1 MHAHWRRVDARYSLL
16 TCLFGPAFRTC
27 FSTLKIYEPSR
38 LTIGGLTIVPTS
50 VPKRGGPRPIFN
62 RTQASPWTCD
72 RVSHQLLFCLAR
84 FSARLHFG
92 ARTCLSTLKFSE
104 PSRLTIG
111 HLTRQR
117 ARTGNELLRNPR
129 NLSATSA
136 GPLRGT
142 LRMTGHRAMRIGKR
156 SHYMLHV
163 GTPPTDVALHGQLDL
178 TQWSQRFPIVIPSG
192 LFHAVHVHPW
202 PRLGCSPWES
212 RCPHERN
219 VPPRTRTWNLRL
231 GRPTPYPGGQR
242 TN

>member
-1 MHAHWRRVDARYSLL
+1 MAMARLELQSVVL
-16 TCLFGPAFRTC
+16 RTC
-27 FSTLKIYEPSR
+27 TPLGRRASGSQSYRHIQRAHVSPQTGKPTPRIQPYPS
-38 LTIGGLTIVPTS
+38 I
-50 VPKRGGPRPIFN
+50 
-62 RTQASPWTCD
+62 PWTCG

-178 TQWSQRFPIVIPSG
+178 TQWSQRFPIVIPSS
-192 LFHAVHVHPW
+192 LSESV
-202 PRLGCSPWES
+202 PRCARPSMAT
-212 RCPHERN
+212 
-219 VPPRTRTWNLRL
+219 TRTVTVPVRAS
-231 GRPTPYPGGQR
+231 
-242 TN
+242 